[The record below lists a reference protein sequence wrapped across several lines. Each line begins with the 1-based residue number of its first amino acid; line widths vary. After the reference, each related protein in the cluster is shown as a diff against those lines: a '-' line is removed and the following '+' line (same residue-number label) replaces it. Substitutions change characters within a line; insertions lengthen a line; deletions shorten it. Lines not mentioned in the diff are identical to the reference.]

1 MGGARAAR
9 RLLEGGPMLSWG
21 AARGI
26 ESVSDNDDDSGKGKS
41 GCRAPS
47 YGRGNRLPTM
57 PQPGRSS
64 SDSRYQSRSRT
75 SCQCDHCPAQGA
87 RNLYPPSSSRH
98 QKGAC
103 TPPPIME
110 KKKRQCE
117 HLSET
122 HTGGHSSVHPSVPTD
137 PSVSWMGA
145 PELHHTHST
154 RPTNPLRGHTR

>member
-1 MGGARAAR
+1 
-9 RLLEGGPMLSWG
+9 MLSWG

-64 SDSRYQSRSRT
+64 SDSRYQSRSLT

-110 KKKRQCE
+110 KKSGNANTCQRHTQAAIAACIQVCQRIRQF
-117 HLSET
+117 HGWARQNSTT
-122 HTGGHSSVHPSVPTD
+122 HAAQNQQIPL
-137 PSVSWMGA
+137 GA
-145 PELHHTHST
+145 THAEQLT
-154 RPTNPLRGHTR
+154 VQ